1 MLYIVRL
8 FKCSLNTYSDID
20 CTNTV
25 TNIAWYHI
33 FNIVQFTLYCTS
45 YHPSI
50 CQCYITNKTKH
61 CIQGLNPRCDNAAT
75 IVVFPAEALQACNSN
90 ISNINWVL
98 EALQACNSNT
108 SNISNVNWVLGGL
121 ASVQQQQH
129 QLKLATAAASVTKRI
144 VVIVITSISILYH
157 NFLHNEKSFTLL
169 LSNLRC
175 K

>member
-98 EALQACNSNT
+98 
-108 SNISNVNWVLGGL
+108 GGL
-121 ASVQQQQH
+121 ASMQQQH
-129 QLKLATAAASVTKRI
+129 QQHQQRQLSPWRPCKRATAATSVEACNSS
-144 VVIVITSISILYH
+144 SIGHQAHRSHRHHQHQHLV
-157 NFLHNEKSFTLL
+157 S
-169 LSNLRC
+169 
-175 K
+175 